1 MDLSNLDPQDAN
13 FVGQSGFTEATR
25 ADYQPGLLDGS
36 GEALMS
42 GIESGASIATQ
53 SGLKGVIASNMQQFT
68 MLHPEESEAIQK
80 PVNQAIDTSF
90 TSFRKGIAPDAET
103 TGKAGQILFGLGQY
117 FPALAGAVVN
127 PVLGAGVAQQISQTA
142 TTEELT
148 GKGVSQQ
155 DAEDIALPKSFVDA
169 AGFLLPAAVGGRLVT
184 RIASGASINM
194 AAGAASREVTNL
206 MLQDKN
212 YSAVAEQYKAWD
224 GEAMVVDGILGAAF
238 GGIHHLTSRGDSI
251 GRGSDTPAPMTPDE
265 IRTVFGDNYQPSPDG
280 STETLVRDLADS
292 GVIKLF
298 DEPAVDNGDGTQSLR
313 GGFVREAPGEPTTL
327 NINLNRLE
335 SHEELADILHHE
347 ALHLEQRSYPD
358 WKARKLANAVFKAA
372 LARPDTPEYA
382 HGIENFERY
391 SREGNFDNE
400 NVSYPYEWVRN
411 EEVAAHAVEPSVKSE
426 IPKWSELASQLK
438 GYVFRYS
445 GVQLGRVTPEQLR
458 TLVALRLNGMQMEAA
473 VQRTFG
479 DIIPGQAF
487 RELRKSDI
495 DQALAMNEVHNHDI
509 AASPVLHGTPESMDA
524 HYRAMGDAAV
534 SIARGDPVDVS
545 AHADS
550 FDGHIRPEAFN
561 DGARPEMESALHEN
575 DIGTAAP
582 VRTRQPQPFT
592 EEGEAQFAQ
601 FLGDEGS
608 VDPDTGVN
616 LGNSYELATASR
628 LAEEIPD
635 LTVEHPDT
643 GQQVKLSDL
652 MDEYNDKIATSQ
664 DSANVFPFVASC
676 MLRNPE

>member
-1 MDLSNLDPQDAN
+1 MNLSNLDQQDAN
-13 FVGQSGFTEATR
+13 FVGQSGFTEATQ
-25 ADYQPGLLDGS
+25 ADYQPGILDGS

-90 TSFRKGIAPDAET
+90 TSFRKGIAPDVET
-103 TGKAGQILFGLGQY
+103 TGKAGQILFGLGRY

-184 RIASGASINM
+184 RIASGAGINM

-212 YSAVAEQYKAWD
+212 YAAVAEQYKAWD

-238 GGIHHLTSRGDSI
+238 GGIHHLTSRVSDATTDTADPIPMESEQTRQSGIDSVQQTTA
-251 GRGSDTPAPMTPDE
+251 G
-265 IRTVFGDNYQPSPDG
+265 
-280 STETLVRDLADS
+280 S
-292 GVIKLF
+292 GV
-298 DEPAVDNGDGTQSLR
+298 DTAREVSGPA
-313 GGFVREAPGEPTTL
+313 APGDAPLVVDETSGAYRTWL
-327 NINLNRLE
+327 DGVRSDASQLISRGDRKL
-335 SHEELADILHHE
+335 LAGEIHRAE
-347 ALHLEQRSYPD
+347 YALSQISEQRQ
-358 WKARKLANAVFKAA
+358 A
-372 LARPDTPEYA
+372 LRDQ
-382 HGIENFERY
+382 
-391 SREGNFDNE
+391 REGNSSSRRIRNRDIASLDRQAQEINNRIEPLRQALADN
-400 NVSYPYEWVRN
+400 SPGGRFYDAR
-411 EEVAAHAVEPSVKSE
+411 
-426 IPKWSELASQLK
+426 ASLS
-438 GYVFRYS
+438 RI
-445 GVQLGRVTPEQLR
+445 EQ
-458 TLVALRLNGMQMEAA
+458 G
-473 VQRTFG
+473 
-479 DIIPGQAF
+479 IIPDGAPVRQ
-487 RELRKSDI
+487 SDI
-495 DQALAMNEVHNHDI
+495 DAALAMNEAHNHDV

-524 HYRAMGDAAV
+524 HYRAMGDAAE
-534 SIARGDPVDVS
+534 SIARGDPVDVL
-545 AHADS
+545 AHVDS

-561 DGARPEMESALHEN
+561 DSARPEMESALHEN
-575 DIGTAAP
+575 DIGTAEP
-582 VRTRQPQPFT
+582 VRNRQPQPSP
-592 EEGEAQFAQ
+592 EEGETQFAQ
-601 FLGDEGS
+601 FLADEGS

-643 GQQVKLSDL
+643 GQQAKLSDL
-652 MDEYNDKIATSQ
+652 MDEYNDKIATTQ

>member
-1 MDLSNLDPQDAN
+1 MNLSNLDPQDAN
-13 FVGQSGFTEATR
+13 FIGQSGFTEATR
-25 ADYQPGLLDGS
+25 ADYQPGFLDGA
-36 GEALMS
+36 GDALIS
-42 GIESGASIATQ
+42 GIESGASIASQ
-53 SGLKGVIASNMQQFT
+53 SGIKGVIASNMQQLS
-68 MLHPEESEAIQK
+68 MLHPEESAAIQK
-80 PVNQAIDTSF
+80 PINQAIDTSF
-90 TSFRKGIAPDAET
+90 TNFRKGIAPDAET

-155 DAEDIALPKSFVDA
+155 DAENIALPKSFVDA

-184 RIASGASINM
+184 RLASGAGINM

-224 GEAMVVDGILGAAF
+224 GEAMIVDGILGAAF
-238 GGIHHLTSRGDSI
+238 GGIHHLTSRASDATTDTADPVPVDREQTRQSGIDSDQETASGSEADIVQEVSGLATTGDVS
-251 GRGSDTPAPMTPDE
+251 S
-265 IRTVFGDNYQPSPDG
+265 
-280 STETLVRDLADS
+280 
-292 GVIKLF
+292 
-298 DEPAVDNGDGTQSLR
+298 AVDETSGAYRNWLDS
-313 GGFVREAPGEPTTL
+313 VR
-327 NINLNRLE
+327 
-335 SHEELADILHHE
+335 SD
-347 ALHLEQRSYPD
+347 
-358 WKARKLANAVFKAA
+358 
-372 LARPDTPEYA
+372 
-382 HGIENFERY
+382 
-391 SREGNFDNE
+391 
-400 NVSYPYEWVRN
+400 
-411 EEVAAHAVEPSVKSE
+411 
-426 IPKWSELASQLK
+426 ASQLISRGDRK
-438 GYVFRYS
+438 LLAGEIHRAEYALS
-445 GVQLGRVTPEQLR
+445 QIAEQR
-458 TLVALRLNGMQMEAA
+458 QALRD
-473 VQRTFG
+473 QRVGNSSSRRIRNRDIATLDRQAQEINNRIEPLRQALANNSPGGRFYDARANLSRIEQG
-479 DIIPGQAF
+479 IIPDGAPVRQ
-487 RELRKSDI
+487 SDV
-495 DQALAMNEVHNHDI
+495 DAALAMNEAHNHDI

-524 HYRAMGDAAV
+524 HYRAMGDAAE
-534 SIARGDPVDVS
+534 SIARGDPVDVL
-545 AHADS
+545 AHVDS

-561 DGARPEMESALHEN
+561 DSTRPEMESALHEN

-582 VRTRQPQPFT
+582 MRNRQPQRSP
-592 EEGEAQFAQ
+592 EEGEAQFSQ

-664 DSANVFPFVASC
+664 DSTNVFPFVASC

>member
-1 MDLSNLDPQDAN
+1 MNLSNLDQQDAN
-13 FVGQSGFTEATR
+13 FVGQSGFTEATQ
-25 ADYQPGLLDGS
+25 ADYQPGILDGS

-90 TSFRKGIAPDAET
+90 TSFRKGIAPDVET

-169 AGFLLPAAVGGRLVT
+169 AGFFLPAAVGGRLVT
-184 RIASGASINM
+184 RIASGAGINM

-212 YSAVAEQYKAWD
+212 YAAVAEQYKAWD

-238 GGIHHLTSRGDSI
+238 GGIHHLTSRVSDATTDMADPIPMESEQTRQSGIDSVQQTTA
-251 GRGSDTPAPMTPDE
+251 G
-265 IRTVFGDNYQPSPDG
+265 
-280 STETLVRDLADS
+280 S
-292 GVIKLF
+292 GV
-298 DEPAVDNGDGTQSLR
+298 DTAREVSGPA
-313 GGFVREAPGEPTTL
+313 APGDAPLVVDETSGAYRTWL
-327 NINLNRLE
+327 
-335 SHEELADILHHE
+335 DGV
-347 ALHLEQRSYPD
+347 RSD
-358 WKARKLANAVFKAA
+358 
-372 LARPDTPEYA
+372 
-382 HGIENFERY
+382 
-391 SREGNFDNE
+391 
-400 NVSYPYEWVRN
+400 
-411 EEVAAHAVEPSVKSE
+411 
-426 IPKWSELASQLK
+426 ASQLISRGDRK
-438 GYVFRYS
+438 LLAGEIHRAEYALS
-445 GVQLGRVTPEQLR
+445 QISEQR
-458 TLVALRLNGMQMEAA
+458 RALRD
-473 VQRTFG
+473 QRVGNSSSRRIRNRDIASLDRQAQEINNRIEPLRQALADNSPGGRFYDARANLSRIEQG
-479 DIIPGQAF
+479 IIPDGAPVRQ
-487 RELRKSDI
+487 SDI
-495 DQALAMNEVHNHDI
+495 DAALAMNEAHNHDV

-524 HYRAMGDAAV
+524 HYRAMGDAAE
-534 SIARGDPVDVS
+534 SIARGDPVDVL
-545 AHADS
+545 AHVDS

-561 DGARPEMESALHEN
+561 DSARPEMESALHEN
-575 DIGTAAP
+575 DIGTAEP
-582 VRTRQPQPFT
+582 VRNRQPQPSP
-592 EEGEAQFAQ
+592 EEGETQFAQ
-601 FLGDEGS
+601 FLADEGS

-616 LGNSYELATASR
+616 LGNSFELATASR

-643 GQQVKLSDL
+643 GQHVKLSDL

>member
-1 MDLSNLDPQDAN
+1 MDLSNLDQQDAN

-25 ADYQPGLLDGS
+25 ADYQPGILDGS

-90 TSFRKGIAPDAET
+90 TSFRKGIAPDVET

-117 FPALAGAVVN
+117 FPALAGAMVN
-127 PVLGAGVAQQISQTA
+127 PVLGTGVAQQISQTA

-184 RIASGASINM
+184 RIASGAGINM

-206 MLQDKN
+206 MLQDKS
-212 YSAVAEQYKAWD
+212 YAAVAEQYKAWD

-238 GGIHHLTSRGDSI
+238 GGIHHLTSRVNDATTDMADPIPMESEQTRQSGIDSDQETASGSEADIAQEVSGLATTGDVS
-251 GRGSDTPAPMTPDE
+251 S
-265 IRTVFGDNYQPSPDG
+265 
-280 STETLVRDLADS
+280 
-292 GVIKLF
+292 
-298 DEPAVDNGDGTQSLR
+298 AVDETSGAYRNWLDS
-313 GGFVREAPGEPTTL
+313 VR
-327 NINLNRLE
+327 
-335 SHEELADILHHE
+335 SD
-347 ALHLEQRSYPD
+347 
-358 WKARKLANAVFKAA
+358 
-372 LARPDTPEYA
+372 
-382 HGIENFERY
+382 
-391 SREGNFDNE
+391 
-400 NVSYPYEWVRN
+400 
-411 EEVAAHAVEPSVKSE
+411 
-426 IPKWSELASQLK
+426 ASQLISRGDRK
-438 GYVFRYS
+438 LLAGEIHRAEYALS
-445 GVQLGRVTPEQLR
+445 QIAEQR
-458 TLVALRLNGMQMEAA
+458 QALRD
-473 VQRTFG
+473 QRVGNSSSRRIRNRDIATLDRQAQEINNRIEPLRQALANNSPGGRFYDARANLSRIEQG
-479 DIIPGQAF
+479 IIPDGAPVRQ
-487 RELRKSDI
+487 SDV
-495 DQALAMNEVHNHDI
+495 DAALAMNEAHNHDI

-524 HYRAMGDAAV
+524 HYRAMGDAAE
-534 SIARGDPVDVS
+534 SIARGVPVDVL
-545 AHADS
+545 AHVDS

-561 DGARPEMESALHEN
+561 DSTRPEMESALHEN

-582 VRTRQPQPFT
+582 MRNRQPQRSP
-592 EEGEAQFAQ
+592 EEGEAQFSQ

-664 DSANVFPFVASC
+664 DSTNVFPFVASC

>member
-1 MDLSNLDPQDAN
+1 MNLSNLDPQDAN
-13 FVGQSGFTEATR
+13 FIGQSGFTEATR

-42 GIESGASIATQ
+42 GIESGASIASQ
-53 SGLKGVIASNMQQFT
+53 SGIKGVIASNMQQFT

-80 PVNQAIDTSF
+80 PINQAIDTSF
-90 TSFRKGIAPDAET
+90 TNFRKGIAPNAET

-184 RIASGASINM
+184 RLASGAGINM

-212 YSAVAEQYKAWD
+212 YAAVAEQYKAWD

-238 GGIHHLTSRGDSI
+238 GGIHHWTSRA
-251 GRGSDTPAPMTPDE
+251 SDATTD
-265 IRTVFGDNYQPSPDG
+265 T
-280 STETLVRDLADS
+280 ADS
-292 GVIKLF
+292 VQVGR
-298 DEPAVDNGDGTQSLR
+298 EQTRQS
-313 GGFVREAPGEPTTL
+313 
-327 NINLNRLE
+327 
-335 SHEELADILHHE
+335 
-347 ALHLEQRSYPD
+347 
-358 WKARKLANAVFKAA
+358 
-372 LARPDTPEYA
+372 
-382 HGIENFERY
+382 GID
-391 SREGNFDNE
+391 SDQG
-400 NVSYPYEWVRN
+400 
-411 EEVAAHAVEPSVKSE
+411 
-426 IPKWSELASQLK
+426 
-438 GYVFRYS
+438 
-445 GVQLGRVTPEQLR
+445 
-458 TLVALRLNGMQMEAA
+458 
-473 VQRTFG
+473 
-479 DIIPGQAF
+479 IIPDSAPVRQ
-487 RELRKSDI
+487 SDV
-495 DQALAMNEVHNHDI
+495 DAALAMNEAHNHDI

-524 HYRAMGDAAV
+524 HYRAMGDAAE
-534 SIARGDPVDVS
+534 SIARGEPVDVL

-575 DIGTAAP
+575 DIRTAAP
-582 VRTRQPQPFT
+582 MRNRQPQRFP
-592 EEGEAQFAQ
+592 EEGEAQFSQ

-652 MDEYNDKIATSQ
+652 MDEYNDKIASSQ
-664 DSANVFPFVASC
+664 DSTNVFPFVASC

>member
-1 MDLSNLDPQDAN
+1 MNLSNLDPQDAN
-13 FVGQSGFTEATR
+13 FIGQSGFTEANR

-42 GIESGASIATQ
+42 GIESGASIASQ
-53 SGLKGVIASNMQQFT
+53 SGIKGVIASNMQQFT

-80 PVNQAIDTSF
+80 PINQAIDTSF
-90 TSFRKGIAPDAET
+90 TNFRKGIAPDAET

-155 DAEDIALPKSFVDA
+155 DAENIALPKSFVDA

-184 RIASGASINM
+184 RLASGAGINM

-224 GEAMVVDGILGAAF
+224 GEAMIVDGILGAAF
-238 GGIHHLTSRGDSI
+238 GGIHHLTSRASDATTDTADPVPVDREQTRQSGIDSDQETASGSEADIAQEVSGLATTGDVS
-251 GRGSDTPAPMTPDE
+251 S
-265 IRTVFGDNYQPSPDG
+265 
-280 STETLVRDLADS
+280 
-292 GVIKLF
+292 
-298 DEPAVDNGDGTQSLR
+298 AVDETSGAYRNWLDS
-313 GGFVREAPGEPTTL
+313 VR
-327 NINLNRLE
+327 
-335 SHEELADILHHE
+335 SD
-347 ALHLEQRSYPD
+347 
-358 WKARKLANAVFKAA
+358 
-372 LARPDTPEYA
+372 
-382 HGIENFERY
+382 
-391 SREGNFDNE
+391 
-400 NVSYPYEWVRN
+400 
-411 EEVAAHAVEPSVKSE
+411 
-426 IPKWSELASQLK
+426 ASQLISRGDRK
-438 GYVFRYS
+438 LLAGEIHRAEYALS
-445 GVQLGRVTPEQLR
+445 QIAEQR
-458 TLVALRLNGMQMEAA
+458 QALRD
-473 VQRTFG
+473 QRVGNSSSRRIRNRDIATLDRQAQEINNRIEPLRQALANNSPGGRFYDARANLSRIEQG
-479 DIIPGQAF
+479 IIPDGAPVRQ
-487 RELRKSDI
+487 SDV
-495 DQALAMNEVHNHDI
+495 DAALAMNEAHNHDI

-524 HYRAMGDAAV
+524 HYRAMGDAAE
-534 SIARGDPVDVS
+534 SIARGDPVDVL
-545 AHADS
+545 AHVDS
-550 FDGHIRPEAFN
+550 FDGHIRPEVFN
-561 DGARPEMESALHEN
+561 DSTRPEMESALHEN

-582 VRTRQPQPFT
+582 MRNRQPQRSP
-592 EEGEAQFAQ
+592 EEGEAQFSQ

-664 DSANVFPFVASC
+664 DSTNVFPFVASC

>member
-1 MDLSNLDPQDAN
+1 MDLSNLDQQDAN
-13 FVGQSGFTEATR
+13 FVGQSGFTEATQ
-25 ADYQPGLLDGS
+25 ADYQPGILDGS

-90 TSFRKGIAPDAET
+90 TSFRKGIAPDVET
-103 TGKAGQILFGLGQY
+103 TGKAGKILFGLGQY

-184 RIASGASINM
+184 RIASGAGINM

-212 YSAVAEQYKAWD
+212 YAAVAEQYKAWD

-238 GGIHHLTSRGDSI
+238 GGIHHLTSRVSDATTDTADPIPMESEQTRQSGIDSVQQTTA
-251 GRGSDTPAPMTPDE
+251 G
-265 IRTVFGDNYQPSPDG
+265 
-280 STETLVRDLADS
+280 S
-292 GVIKLF
+292 GV
-298 DEPAVDNGDGTQSLR
+298 DTAREVSGPA
-313 GGFVREAPGEPTTL
+313 APGDAPFVVDETSSAYRTWL
-327 NINLNRLE
+327 
-335 SHEELADILHHE
+335 DGV
-347 ALHLEQRSYPD
+347 RSD
-358 WKARKLANAVFKAA
+358 
-372 LARPDTPEYA
+372 
-382 HGIENFERY
+382 
-391 SREGNFDNE
+391 
-400 NVSYPYEWVRN
+400 
-411 EEVAAHAVEPSVKSE
+411 
-426 IPKWSELASQLK
+426 ASQLISRGDRK
-438 GYVFRYS
+438 LLAGEIHRAEYALS
-445 GVQLGRVTPEQLR
+445 QISEQR
-458 TLVALRLNGMQMEAA
+458 RALRD
-473 VQRTFG
+473 QRVGNSSSRRIRNRDIASLDRQAQEINNRIEPLRQALADNSPGGRFYDARANLSRIEQG
-479 DIIPGQAF
+479 IIPDGAPVRQ
-487 RELRKSDI
+487 SDI
-495 DQALAMNEVHNHDI
+495 DAALAMNEAHNHDV

-524 HYRAMGDAAV
+524 HYRAMGDAAE
-534 SIARGDPVDVS
+534 SIARGDPVDVL
-545 AHADS
+545 AHVDS

-561 DGARPEMESALHEN
+561 DSARPEMESALHEN

-582 VRTRQPQPFT
+582 VRNRQPQPSP
-592 EEGEAQFAQ
+592 EEGETQFAQ
-601 FLGDEGS
+601 FLADEGS

-652 MDEYNDKIATSQ
+652 MDEYNDKIATSE

>member
-25 ADYQPGLLDGS
+25 ADYQPGLWDGS
-36 GEALMS
+36 GEALIS

-68 MLHPEESEAIQK
+68 MLHPEESEAIHK

-90 TSFRKGIAPDAET
+90 TSFRKGIAPDVET

-184 RIASGASINM
+184 RIASGAGINM

-206 MLQDKN
+206 MLQDKS
-212 YSAVAEQYKAWD
+212 YAAVAEQYKAWD
-224 GEAMVVDGILGAAF
+224 REAMVVDGILGAAF
-238 GGIHHLTSRGDSI
+238 GGIHHLTSRGENTGSN
-251 GRGSDTPAPMTPDE
+251 SDTPTLMTQNE
-265 IRTVFGDNYQPSPDG
+265 IRTVFGENYQPSPDG
-280 STETLVRDLADS
+280 STETLVRDLADA

-298 DEPAVDNGDGTQSLR
+298 DDPAVDNGDGTASLK

-327 NINLNRLE
+327 NINLNGID
-335 SHEELADILHHE
+335 SHEKLADILHHE

-372 LARPDTPEYA
+372 YARPDTPEYA
-382 HGIENFERY
+382 YGVANFERY
-391 SREGNFDNE
+391 YREGKFDNE
-400 NVSYPYEWVRN
+400 DVSYPDEWVRN
-411 EEVAAHAVEPSVKSE
+411 EEVAAHAVEPSVKSDV
-426 IPKWSELASQLK
+426 PKWSELASQLK
-438 GYVFRYS
+438 AYVFRYS
-445 GVQLGRVTPEQLR
+445 GVQLGMVTPEQLR
-458 TLVALRLNGMQMEAA
+458 TLVAFRLNGMQMEAA

-479 DIIPGQAF
+479 DVIPGQAF
-487 RELRKSDI
+487 RELRQSDI
-495 DQALAMNEVHNHDI
+495 DSALAMNEAHNHDI

-524 HYRAMGDAAV
+524 HYRAMGDAAE
-534 SIARGDPVDVS
+534 SIARGDPVDVL
-545 AHADS
+545 AHVDS

-561 DGARPEMESALHEN
+561 DSARPEMESALHEN

-582 VRTRQPQPFT
+582 VRNRQPQPSP
-592 EEGEAQFAQ
+592 EEGETQFAQ
-601 FLGDEGS
+601 FLADEGS

>member
-1 MDLSNLDPQDAN
+1 MDLSNLDQQDAN

-25 ADYQPGLLDGS
+25 ADYQPGILDGS

-53 SGLKGVIASNMQQFT
+53 TGLKGVIASNMQQFT

-117 FPALAGAVVN
+117 FPALASAVVN

-184 RIASGASINM
+184 RLASGAGINM

-212 YSAVAEQYKAWD
+212 YAAVAEQYKAWD

-238 GGIHHLTSRGDSI
+238 GGIHHWTSRASDATTDTADPVPVDREQTRQSGIDSDLETASGSEADIAPDVSGPGTTGDVS
-251 GRGSDTPAPMTPDE
+251 S
-265 IRTVFGDNYQPSPDG
+265 
-280 STETLVRDLADS
+280 
-292 GVIKLF
+292 
-298 DEPAVDNGDGTQSLR
+298 AVDETSG
-313 GGFVREAPGEPTTL
+313 A
-327 NINLNRLE
+327 
-335 SHEELADILHHE
+335 
-347 ALHLEQRSYPD
+347 Y
-358 WKARKLANAVFKAA
+358 
-372 LARPDTPEYA
+372 
-382 HGIENFERY
+382 
-391 SREGNFDNE
+391 
-400 NVSYPYEWVRN
+400 RN
-411 EEVAAHAVEPSVKSE
+411 WLDSVLSD
-426 IPKWSELASQLK
+426 ASQLITRGDRK
-438 GYVFRYS
+438 LLAGEIHRAEYALS
-445 GVQLGRVTPEQLR
+445 QISEQR
-458 TLVALRLNGMQMEAA
+458 QALRD
-473 VQRTFG
+473 QRVGNSSSRRIRNRDIASLDRQAQEINNRIEPLRQALADNSPGGRFYDARANLSRIEQG
-479 DIIPGQAF
+479 IIPDGAPVRQ
-487 RELRKSDI
+487 SDI
-495 DQALAMNEVHNHDI
+495 DAALAMNEAHNHDV

-524 HYRAMGDAAV
+524 HYRAMGDAAE
-534 SIARGDPVDVS
+534 SIARGDPVDVL
-545 AHADS
+545 AHVDS

-561 DGARPEMESALHEN
+561 DSARPEMESALYEN

-582 VRTRQPQPFT
+582 VRNRQPQPST
-592 EEGEAQFAQ
+592 EEGETQFAQ
-601 FLGDEGS
+601 FLADEGS

>member
-1 MDLSNLDPQDAN
+1 MDLSNLDQQDAN
-13 FVGQSGFTEATR
+13 FVGQSGFTEATQ
-25 ADYQPGLLDGS
+25 ADYQPGILDGS

-90 TSFRKGIAPDAET
+90 TSFRKGIAPDVET

-184 RIASGASINM
+184 RIASGAGINM

-212 YSAVAEQYKAWD
+212 YAAVAEQYKAWD

-238 GGIHHLTSRGDSI
+238 GGIHHLTSRVSDATTDTADPIPMESEQTRQSGIDSVQQTTA
-251 GRGSDTPAPMTPDE
+251 G
-265 IRTVFGDNYQPSPDG
+265 
-280 STETLVRDLADS
+280 S
-292 GVIKLF
+292 GV
-298 DEPAVDNGDGTQSLR
+298 DTAREVSGPA
-313 GGFVREAPGEPTTL
+313 APGDAPLVVDETSSAYRTWL
-327 NINLNRLE
+327 
-335 SHEELADILHHE
+335 DGV
-347 ALHLEQRSYPD
+347 RSD
-358 WKARKLANAVFKAA
+358 
-372 LARPDTPEYA
+372 
-382 HGIENFERY
+382 
-391 SREGNFDNE
+391 
-400 NVSYPYEWVRN
+400 
-411 EEVAAHAVEPSVKSE
+411 
-426 IPKWSELASQLK
+426 ASQLISRGDRK
-438 GYVFRYS
+438 LLAGEIHRAEYALS
-445 GVQLGRVTPEQLR
+445 QISEQR
-458 TLVALRLNGMQMEAA
+458 RALRD
-473 VQRTFG
+473 QRVGNSSSRRIRNRDIASLDRQAQEINNRIEPLRQALADNSPGGRFYDARANLSRIEQG
-479 DIIPGQAF
+479 IIPDGAPVRQ
-487 RELRKSDI
+487 SDI
-495 DQALAMNEVHNHDI
+495 DAALAMNEAHNHDV

-524 HYRAMGDAAV
+524 HYRAMGDAAE
-534 SIARGDPVDVS
+534 SIARGDPVDVL
-545 AHADS
+545 AHVDS

-561 DGARPEMESALHEN
+561 DSARPEMESALHEN

-582 VRTRQPQPFT
+582 VRNRQPQPSP
-592 EEGEAQFAQ
+592 EEGETQFAQ
-601 FLGDEGS
+601 FLADEGS

-628 LAEEIPD
+628 LAEEIPV

>member
-1 MDLSNLDPQDAN
+1 MNLSNLDPQDAN
-13 FVGQSGFTEATR
+13 FIGQSGFTEANR
-25 ADYQPGLLDGS
+25 ADYQPGFLDGA
-36 GEALMS
+36 GDALIS
-42 GIESGASIATQ
+42 GIESGASIASQ
-53 SGLKGVIASNMQQFT
+53 SGIKDVIASNMQQLS
-68 MLHPEESEAIQK
+68 MLHPEESAAIQK
-80 PVNQAIDTSF
+80 PINQAIDTSF
-90 TSFRKGIAPDAET
+90 TNFRKGIAPDAET

-155 DAEDIALPKSFVDA
+155 DAENIALPKSFVDA

-184 RIASGASINM
+184 RLASGAGINM

-224 GEAMVVDGILGAAF
+224 GEAMIVDGILGAAF
-238 GGIHHLTSRGDSI
+238 GGIHHLTSRASDATTDTADPVPVDREQTRQSGIDSDQETASGSEADIAQEVSGLATTGDVS
-251 GRGSDTPAPMTPDE
+251 S
-265 IRTVFGDNYQPSPDG
+265 
-280 STETLVRDLADS
+280 
-292 GVIKLF
+292 
-298 DEPAVDNGDGTQSLR
+298 AVDETSGAYRNWLDS
-313 GGFVREAPGEPTTL
+313 VR
-327 NINLNRLE
+327 
-335 SHEELADILHHE
+335 SD
-347 ALHLEQRSYPD
+347 
-358 WKARKLANAVFKAA
+358 
-372 LARPDTPEYA
+372 
-382 HGIENFERY
+382 
-391 SREGNFDNE
+391 
-400 NVSYPYEWVRN
+400 
-411 EEVAAHAVEPSVKSE
+411 
-426 IPKWSELASQLK
+426 ASQLISRGDRK
-438 GYVFRYS
+438 LLAGEIHRAEYALS
-445 GVQLGRVTPEQLR
+445 QIAEQR
-458 TLVALRLNGMQMEAA
+458 QALRD
-473 VQRTFG
+473 QRVGNSSSRRIRNRDIATLDRQAQEINNRIEPLRQALANNSPGGRFYDARANLSRIEQG
-479 DIIPGQAF
+479 IIPDGAPVRQ
-487 RELRKSDI
+487 SDV
-495 DQALAMNEVHNHDI
+495 DAALAMNEAHNHDI

-524 HYRAMGDAAV
+524 HYRAMGDAAE
-534 SIARGDPVDVS
+534 SIARGDPVDVL
-545 AHADS
+545 AHVDS

-561 DGARPEMESALHEN
+561 DSTRPEMESALHEN

-582 VRTRQPQPFT
+582 MRNRQPQRSP
-592 EEGEAQFAQ
+592 EEGEAQFSQ

-664 DSANVFPFVASC
+664 DSTNVFPFVASC

>member
-1 MDLSNLDPQDAN
+1 MNLSNLDQQDVN
-13 FVGQSGFTEATR
+13 FVGQSGFTEATQ
-25 ADYQPGLLDGS
+25 ADYQPGILDGS

-68 MLHPEESEAIQK
+68 MLHPVESEAIQK

-90 TSFRKGIAPDAET
+90 TSFRKGIAPDVET

-127 PVLGAGVAQQISQTA
+127 PFLGAGVAQQISQTA

-169 AGFLLPAAVGGRLVT
+169 AGFLFPAAVGGRLVT
-184 RIASGASINM
+184 RIASGAGINM

-212 YSAVAEQYKAWD
+212 YAAVAEQYKAWD

-238 GGIHHLTSRGDSI
+238 GGIHHLTSRVSDATTDTADPIPMESEQTRQSGIDSVQQTTS
-251 GRGSDTPAPMTPDE
+251 G
-265 IRTVFGDNYQPSPDG
+265 
-280 STETLVRDLADS
+280 S
-292 GVIKLF
+292 GV
-298 DEPAVDNGDGTQSLR
+298 DTAREVSGPA
-313 GGFVREAPGEPTTL
+313 APGDAPLVVDETSGAYRTWL
-327 NINLNRLE
+327 
-335 SHEELADILHHE
+335 DGV
-347 ALHLEQRSYPD
+347 RSD
-358 WKARKLANAVFKAA
+358 ASQLISRGARKLLAGEIHRAEYALSQISEQRQALRDQRVGNSSSRRFRNRDIASLDRQAQEINNRIEPLRQA
-372 LARPDTPEYA
+372 LADNSPGGRFYDA
-382 HGIENFERY
+382 RANLSRIEQ
-391 SREGNFDNE
+391 G
-400 NVSYPYEWVRN
+400 
-411 EEVAAHAVEPSVKSE
+411 
-426 IPKWSELASQLK
+426 
-438 GYVFRYS
+438 
-445 GVQLGRVTPEQLR
+445 
-458 TLVALRLNGMQMEAA
+458 
-473 VQRTFG
+473 
-479 DIIPGQAF
+479 IIPDGAPVRQ
-487 RELRKSDI
+487 SDI
-495 DQALAMNEVHNHDI
+495 DAALAMNEAHNHDV

-524 HYRAMGDAAV
+524 HYRAMGDAAE
-534 SIARGDPVDVS
+534 SIARGDPVDVL
-545 AHADS
+545 AHVDS

-561 DGARPEMESALHEN
+561 DSARPEMESALHEN
-575 DIGTAAP
+575 DIGTAEP
-582 VRTRQPQPFT
+582 VRNRQPQPSP
-592 EEGEAQFAQ
+592 EEGETQFAQ
-601 FLGDEGS
+601 FLADEGS

-643 GQQVKLSDL
+643 GQHVKLSDL